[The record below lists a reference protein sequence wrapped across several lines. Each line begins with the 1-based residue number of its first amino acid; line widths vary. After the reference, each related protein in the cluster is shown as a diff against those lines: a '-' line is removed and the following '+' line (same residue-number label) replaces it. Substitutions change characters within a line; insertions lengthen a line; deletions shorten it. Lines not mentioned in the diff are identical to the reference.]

1 MKIVLMS
8 LFVLGL
14 HQVLAAMDHDD
25 MNNSDNSDEYEEVDY
40 TSYTLNW
47 KQKDLYLR
55 LVDDWKQ
62 YLEKNN
68 LTNITDVL
76 FDWRH
81 SFSNKGMLNANY
93 GSFFFSNGD
102 LPSITSKSTYGI
114 A

>member
-14 HQVLAAMDHDD
+14 YQVLAAMDHDD
-25 MNNSDNSDEYEEVDY
+25 MDNRDNRDNSDEYEM
-40 TSYTLNW
+40 SYTLNW

-68 LTNITDVL
+68 LTNITEVL

-93 GSFFFSNGD
+93 GSFFFSNAD
-102 LPSITSKSTYGI
+102 LPSITSKRTYGI